1 MPYPCCVS
9 GLIRTLCV
17 VKNFCRDQESIQ
29 RSLTQ
34 STPTSENVAEIGGSS
49 SIMPMPLPG
58 KFDEIFL
65 TVFTQKT
72 QIATLEKEL
81 TASRRDA
88 LVCTSQSR
96 PLVMLLRWRS
106 YILLFVIGQ
115 LDTHMEQL
123 HVSRQLFE
131 EYDDEDVKCVKS
143 NHIRAST

>member
-1 MPYPCCVS
+1 
-9 GLIRTLCV
+9 
-17 VKNFCRDQESIQ
+17 
-29 RSLTQ
+29 
-34 STPTSENVAEIGGSS
+34 
-49 SIMPMPLPG
+49 MPMPLPG

-96 PLVMLLRWRS
+96 PLIMLLHWRS